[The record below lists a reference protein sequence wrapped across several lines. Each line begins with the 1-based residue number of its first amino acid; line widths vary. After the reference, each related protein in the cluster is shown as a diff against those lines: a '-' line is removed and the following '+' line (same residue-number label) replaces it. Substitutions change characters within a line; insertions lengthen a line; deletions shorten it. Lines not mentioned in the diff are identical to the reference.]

1 MLAREASIQETCFD
15 PTSMKITPL
24 KMSGDTLVRLPN
36 KMKMDSDAARFA
48 LAYFLAPHIHH
59 AGALVL
65 TGGDTARAVLQTIG
79 VNALRVWGEAE
90 PGVPFSTAMGAWE
103 GTVITKAG
111 SFGDPSTLMRCRA
124 ALKSSK
130 LG

>member
-1 MLAREASIQETCFD
+1 
-15 PTSMKITPL
+15 MKFAPMKLT
-24 KMSGDTLVRLPN
+24 GDTLVRFPD
-36 KMKMDSDAARFA
+36 KMTMDRDAASFA
-48 LAYFLAPHIHH
+48 LAYFLAPHVHR

-79 VNALRVWGEAE
+79 VTGLRVWGEVE
-90 PGVPFSTAMGAWE
+90 PGVAFSTAMGAWE

-111 SFGDPSTLMRCRA
+111 GFGDPSTLARCRA

-130 LG
+130 LS